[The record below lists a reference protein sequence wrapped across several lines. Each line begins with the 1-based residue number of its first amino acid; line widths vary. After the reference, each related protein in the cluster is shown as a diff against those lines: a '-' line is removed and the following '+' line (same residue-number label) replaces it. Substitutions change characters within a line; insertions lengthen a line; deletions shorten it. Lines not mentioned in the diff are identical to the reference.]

1 MKKAFTM
8 LELVMVIVVIGILAA
23 VAIPRTGRDNVAE
36 AATQLISHIR
46 YAQHLALVDDKFD
59 STVANWY
66 ENIWQI
72 RFTGNTY
79 SIVSNDNTN
88 FAQDAMNN
96 GTNMQDID
104 LNDDYG
110 VTIAF
115 SGSCGANTIIG
126 FDHVGRPIL
135 GDLSGTGSA
144 YVAGNLMVANCV
156 IGVSDGTTDINITI
170 RPETGYASIQ

>member
-8 LELVMVIVVIGILAA
+8 LELIIVIVVIGILAA
-23 VAIPRTGRDNVAE
+23 VVIPRTGSNKAAE

-59 STVANWY
+59 STVATWY

-79 SIVSNDNTN
+79 SIVSDDNTD
-88 FAQDAMNN
+88 FAQDTMNSAN
-96 GTNMQDID
+96 NMQDID
-104 LNDDYG
+104 LNDDFG
-110 VTIAF
+110 VTLVF
-115 SGSCGANTIIG
+115 GGSCAANAIIG

-135 GDLSGTGSA
+135 GDLSGTGSP
-144 YVAGNLMVANCV
+144 YVSGNLMIADCTIAITGGGETV
-156 IGVSDGTTDINITI
+156 NITI
-170 RPETGYASIQ
+170 RPETGYASL